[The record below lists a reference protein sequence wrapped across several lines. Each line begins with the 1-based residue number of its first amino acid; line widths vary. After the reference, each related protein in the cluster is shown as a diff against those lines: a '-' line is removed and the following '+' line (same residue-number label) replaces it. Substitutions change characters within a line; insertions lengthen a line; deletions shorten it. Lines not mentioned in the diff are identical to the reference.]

1 MPHATART
9 GRRQRRNQSPVA
21 ACAVLRPNV
30 PMDDSD
36 DSLEDKGSGW
46 DAERVPLGAPLRPAR
61 ATLRDAVVRLI
72 GETATRS
79 FWPKYPKRPANFF
92 TTNGKPHYH
101 GHRER
106 LRQRFLRTWP
116 EGLPD
121 YELLELLLFNA
132 IPYVDVKPL
141 AKKLLETFGSLNA
154 VVSAPNDRLL
164 AVPGVDR
171 WVLLQLRLVDAMA
184 IRLARSTL
192 ADRCALG
199 SYSSV
204 VAYCRTTMAWRD
216 VEHVRALYLD
226 NANALIEDVKLG
238 EGTPTQVMV
247 YPREVARRG
256 LSLNATSL
264 ILVHNHPGGDP
275 TPSDADI
282 DMTRR
287 IRSACDTVGIRL
299 LDHIIIGRGAETSM
313 HAHGLLR

>member
-1 MPHATART
+1 
-9 GRRQRRNQSPVA
+9 
-21 ACAVLRPNV
+21 
-30 PMDDSD
+30 MDDGAD
-36 DSLEDKGSGW
+36 RLEDKGRGF
-46 DAERVPLGAPLRPAR
+46 DAERVPLAAPLRPPR
-61 ATLRDAVVRLI
+61 RTLRDALVQLI
-72 GETATRS
+72 GESATRT

-92 TTNGKPHYH
+92 TSGGKPHYH

-106 LRQRFLRTWP
+106 LRQRFLKTWP
-116 EGLPD
+116 DGLPD

-141 AKKLLETFGSLNA
+141 AKKLLETFGSLNG
-154 VVSAPNDRLL
+154 VVSAPEDRLL
-164 AVPGVDR
+164 AIPGVDR

-199 SYSSV
+199 SYSAV
-204 VAYCRTTMAWRD
+204 VAYCRTTMAYRD
-216 VEHVRALYLD
+216 IEHVRALYLD

-256 LSLNATSL
+256 LTLNATGL

-275 TPSDADI
+275 TPSEADI
-282 DMTRR
+282 DMTRQ
-287 IRSACDTVGIRL
+287 IRVACDTVGIRL
-299 LDHIIIGRGAETSM
+299 FDHIIIGRGAELSM
-313 HAHGLLR
+313 HSKGLMW